1 MRPETFYTIGANPT
15 AGSSNTIMTVP
26 TGYEARVTN
35 VFVTNNTG
43 STKEFTAAWV
53 SGSNTYNF
61 ASAKSLNS
69 KDFIEYGGEFGQ
81 FLIMDEGDTMTVT
94 PESGSTFVVIVS
106 FILLKHD
113 GAKFDL
119 TV

>member
-26 TGYEARVTN
+26 TGYDARITN

-43 STKEFTAAWV
+43 STKELTAAWV
-53 SGSNTYNF
+53 SVSNTYNF

-69 KDFIEYGGEFGQ
+69 KDCIEYGGEFGQ

-119 TV
+119 TI

>member
-1 MRPETFYTIGANPT
+1 MRPETFYTIGNNPT
-15 AGSSNTIMTVP
+15 SGVSNTIMTVP
-26 TGYEARVTN
+26 NGYEARITN

-43 STKEFTAAWV
+43 STKNFSAAWV
-53 SGSNTYNF
+53 HGGDTYAF

-94 PESGSTFVVIVS
+94 PEAGSTFVVIVS

-113 GAKFDL
+113 GSKFDL
-119 TV
+119 TI